1 MIVATHSPYFV
12 QLQDKNDL
20 VLAKNARTEAGNRG
34 VVHRLKCQPRSGSWR
49 CLASGQQGA
58 DRISLQSWLM
68 PPEEA
73 RITL

>member
-1 MIVATHSPYFV
+1 M

-20 VLAKNARTEAGNRG
+20 VLAKNARTEAGSRG
-34 VVHRLKCQPRSGSWR
+34 VVHRLKCQPQSGSWR
-49 CLASGQQGA
+49 CLASGQQGV
-58 DRISLQSWLM
+58 DKISLQSWLM